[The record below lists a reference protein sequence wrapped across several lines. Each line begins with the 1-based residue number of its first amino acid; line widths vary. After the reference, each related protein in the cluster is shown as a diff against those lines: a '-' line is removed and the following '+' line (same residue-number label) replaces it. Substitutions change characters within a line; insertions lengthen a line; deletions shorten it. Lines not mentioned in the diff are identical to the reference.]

1 MNNFNLSA
9 LNMFTTCII
18 NYTQGA
24 RSESFLFMKLSWYIV
39 LINEI
44 IINNH
49 NYIMLFCWYSRA
61 IFKWIWWKS
70 WFKGHTIHGRWSYV
84 VRNCKPWTGHYL
96 SHVSYI
102 KIWLYLVLWKICVN
116 DIDMFLRR
124 DWWKLLESS
133 LPVLT
138 QPNQRKPLKSWI
150 TLSVRRRPSW
160 SLRDTEPTHPPPS
173 WYV

>member
-49 NYIMLFCWYSRA
+49 NYIMLFCRYSRA

-70 WFKGHTIHGRWSYV
+70 RFTGQTIHGRWSYQ
-84 VRNCKPWTGHYL
+84 Y
-96 SHVSYI
+96 S
-102 KIWLYLVLWKICVN
+102 
-116 DIDMFLRR
+116 M
-124 DWWKLLESS
+124 LLEIVNHELVITYHMYHTWKYDYTWYYGKFVLMISICS
-133 LPVLT
+133 LGET
-138 QPNQRKPLKSWI
+138 DGSFWNQVCLC
-150 TLSVRRRPSW
+150 
-160 SLRDTEPTHPPPS
+160 
-173 WYV
+173 